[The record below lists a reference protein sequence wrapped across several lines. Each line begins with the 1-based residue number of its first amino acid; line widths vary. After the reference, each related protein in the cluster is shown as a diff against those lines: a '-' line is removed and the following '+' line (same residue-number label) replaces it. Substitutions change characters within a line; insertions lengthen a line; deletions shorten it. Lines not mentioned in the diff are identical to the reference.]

1 MSEQIPDTLNRTIT
15 ARFYVAE
22 VGKVPGGAA
31 NVRLQPAYAN
41 GANHEWSQAT
51 PSGKIELYVSNPDA
65 VAYFEA
71 ALALKMDEC
80 LEVAF
85 SRVKSTPREEPL
97 IAG

>member
-1 MSEQIPDTLNRTIT
+1 MSETNPDVLDRTIT

-41 GANHEWSQAT
+41 GANHEWSQST
-51 PSGKIELYVSNPDA
+51 PSGRIELYVSNPDA

-71 ALALKMDEC
+71 ALSLPMNEC
-80 LEVAF
+80 LEISFA
-85 SRVKSTPREEPL
+85 RVESTPREE
-97 IAG
+97 